1 MIDSYREMD
10 SALKYVS
17 VESFARDEE
26 CFKLMC
32 TIDLAIEARKALGSY
47 LEEER
52 NQVQTD
58 CLLSSSRNAPAKR
71 PDVLVIIPGGSPR
84 AGYMPGSVVSK
95 REQRGNSGRRSLT
108 SPSMISGTT
117 SVIGC
122 VLLALP
128 WKR

>member
-10 SALKYVS
+10 SALIYVS
-17 VESFARDEE
+17 VECFARDEE

-58 CLLSSSRNAPAKR
+58 CPFVFLSQRARKTTRLAGDHPR
-71 PDVLVIIPGGSPR
+71 RLTEGGLH
-84 AGYMPGSVVSK
+84 A
-95 REQRGNSGRRSLT
+95 
-108 SPSMISGTT
+108 
-117 SVIGC
+117 
-122 VLLALP
+122 
-128 WKR
+128 W